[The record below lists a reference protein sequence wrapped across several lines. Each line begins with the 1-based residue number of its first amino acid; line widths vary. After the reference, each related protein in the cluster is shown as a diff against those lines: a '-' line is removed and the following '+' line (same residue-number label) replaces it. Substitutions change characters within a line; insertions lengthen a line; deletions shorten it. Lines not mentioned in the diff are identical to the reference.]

1 MQRNPYQQY
10 QTTQVKT
17 ASTGELVLLLY
28 DAALRALTRAMQ
40 ALEERNFE
48 VAGAQLVRAQEIVM
62 ELNFGVD
69 LEQGGELAVNLRR
82 LYEFMYHHLLQANM
96 KKDVEAVRHVAGL
109 LEQLRGAWRVVVQGA
124 PAAAHAPQVAPRALA
139 GSMAA

>member
-10 QTTQVKT
+10 QNTQVKT

-28 DAALRALTRAMQ
+28 DAAIRALARAEQ
-40 ALEERNFE
+40 ALGERRLEE
-48 VAGAQLVRAQEIVM
+48 AGSQLVRAQEIVM
-62 ELNFGVD
+62 ELNLGVD

-82 LYEFMYHHLLQANM
+82 LYLFMYSTLLQANL
-96 KKDVEAVRHVAGL
+96 KKDVEPLRHVFGL

-124 PAAAHAPQVAPRALA
+124 PAPAQAPQPAPRALA
-139 GSMAA
+139 GSIAA